1 VPHKCKSELYFVTK
15 LRKPRC
21 RTFKIDAVLVEHGHP
36 AFHFPP
42 CHPDLKPVELIR
54 ESVKKY
60 AARKNV
66 SFVLALWCYELAKK
80 KFSIIRKKERS
91 SKCNSACQGGQSDL
105 RLEPIIDNISEQ
117 IVINLQNGSDTS
129 NCSIRGEGEEEE
141 VAEGNNREL
150 SGTETL

>member
-1 VPHKCKSELYFVTK
+1 M
-15 LRKPRC
+15 
-21 RTFKIDAVLVEHGHP
+21 
-36 AFHFPP
+36 
-42 CHPDLKPVELIR
+42 
-54 ESVKKY
+54 
-60 AARKNV
+60 
-66 SFVLALWCYELAKK
+66 
-80 KFSIIRKKERS
+80 
-91 SKCNSACQGGQSDL
+91 